1 VSRIA
6 SFLLLQHGYLFLF
19 SVVLVEQAGVPIP
32 AIPVLLAVGA
42 LAGLGKFSLPAAAG
56 VAVAACLIADFA
68 WYRLGRSYGSSILRL
83 MCRISLEP
91 ASCVRRAENVFTR
104 EGGRTLLYAKF
115 VPGLSTVAPPV
126 AGLARLSAAR
136 FLLWDTAGAVIWA
149 ATFLSLGYVF
159 SRQIE
164 RVAEATAAL
173 GVRVGAAVVGG
184 IALYVI
190 WKLDQRRRLLK
201 ELEVARIDA
210 DELLELMRAG
220 REVVVVDLRNALER
234 DENPATVP
242 GAIVLAPEDL
252 DQRHQEIPRDR
263 EVVLFCT

>member
-1 VSRIA
+1 VTRIV
-6 SFLLLQHGYLFLF
+6 SFLVQHGYLFLF
-19 SVVLVEQAGVPIP
+19 VAVLTEQAGLPIP
-32 AIPVLLAVGA
+32 AVPVLLAVGA
-42 LAGLGKFSLPAAAG
+42 LAGLGRFSLGTAAG

-126 AGLARLSAAR
+126 AGLARMSALR
-136 FLLWDTAGAVIWA
+136 FLLWDAAGSVIWT
-149 ATFLSLGYVF
+149 ATFLFLGFVF

-164 RVAEATAAL
+164 RVAEAAAAFGVRL
-173 GVRVGAAVVGG
+173 GVAVVGG
-184 IALYVI
+184 VALYVI

-201 ELEVARIDA
+201 ELEVARIDPG
-210 DELLELMRAG
+210 ELFELMRSG
-220 REVVVVDLRNALER
+220 RDVVVVDLRNALER
-234 DENPATVP
+234 DEDPVTVP
-242 GAIVLAPEDL
+242 GALVLAPEEL
-252 DQRHQEIPRDR
+252 ELRHQEIPRDR